1 MGELKVSPL
10 EGITVLA
17 CEQVLAGPYCT
28 MLLAYQGAEVIKV
41 EPPGKGDMAREYP
54 PCFIGEDGNK
64 HSLYFASLNMN
75 KKSVSINLKDPRG
88 RELMLRLVEKA
99 DVLVS
104 NFRPK
109 TMDRLGL
116 GYETCSLKNPSLIYT
131 TISGFGYPGVG
142 GTSPY
147 WSRPAFD
154 IIAQAAGGL
163 MGVTGK
169 EGGQPTRA
177 GISIGDI
184 SAGIFAALGTV
195 GALLQR
201 EKTGRGQHVDVS
213 MVDSVVALMGNAVC
227 CYEPGG
233 LYSRP
238 VGNRHP
244 ALTPFDSFVTKDGH
258 VVIAAASERAWKAL
272 CRAMGR
278 PDLIT
283 DERFLSNELRLEN
296 HRELKAIIEDWTQ
309 KFTTNEVIDMLT
321 EEGCPAG
328 PVNTISDLLTGA
340 HTRARNMIVQRDFWG
355 KTANVIG
362 SPIKYSE
369 SEEAPVKSR
378 PPYLGEDTEHVL
390 SSFLGLSREK
400 IEKLRFE
407 NVIQT
412 FAKGEK

>member
-1 MGELKVSPL
+1 VSPL

-28 MLLAYQGAEVIKV
+28 MLLAFQGAEVIKV
-41 EPPGKGDMAREYP
+41 EPLGKGDMAREYP

-64 HSLYFASLNMN
+64 HSLYFASLNMD

-88 RELMLRLVEKA
+88 RELVLRLVEKA

-163 MGVTGK
+163 MGVTGE

-201 EKTGRGQHVDVS
+201 EKTG
-213 MVDSVVALMGNAVC
+213 
-227 CYEPGG
+227 
-233 LYSRP
+233 SRP

-272 CRAMGR
+272 CRAMDR
-278 PDLIT
+278 SDLIT

-340 HTRARNMIVQRDFWG
+340 HTRARNMILQRDFWG

-407 NVIQT
+407 NIIQT